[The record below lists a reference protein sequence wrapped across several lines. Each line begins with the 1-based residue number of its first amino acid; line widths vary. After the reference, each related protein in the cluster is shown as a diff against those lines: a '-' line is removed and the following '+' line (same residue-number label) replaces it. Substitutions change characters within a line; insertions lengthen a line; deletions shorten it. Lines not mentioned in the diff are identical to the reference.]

1 MRILRSSTHVPDP
14 TMRFPRDYKTSL
26 LGLSAL
32 LLIATFPAA
41 AQRAS
46 LADRVAALEQQ
57 ASNTQGNVELL
68 NQVTQLRGELQAQR
82 AQIEE
87 LQHQLEALQQSSKNQ
102 YIDLDSRLGRLEG
115 GAPATPAGAPALPA
129 PPPATRPAAKPPAK
143 APVKAH
149 PSAATGATLPPA
161 PADTAPSVHGDAGS
175 LAQAGDERAA
185 YDNAF
190 AALKAGQYAESAR
203 RFQAF
208 LTQFPNGTYAPNAL
222 YWLGESYYVTQN
234 YALAQQQFQALLDR
248 YPTHDKAPGALL
260 KVGLSQYGQ
269 QQADAAAT
277 TLQQVVQRYPGTDAA
292 ARAQD
297 QLRALQLAREH

>member
-1 MRILRSSTHVPDP
+1 MRL
-14 TMRFPRDYKTSL
+14 SL
-26 LGLSAL
+26 FLAAAL
-32 LLIATFPAA
+32 LCGIVLPAS

-57 ASNTQGNVELL
+57 AASQQGNTQLV
-68 NQVTQLRGELQAQR
+68 NQVTELRAELQAQR

-87 LQHQLEALQQSSKNQ
+87 LQHQLEQLQQSSRSQ

-115 GAPATPAGAPALPA
+115 GAAPAPALPPA
-129 PPPATRPAAKPPAK
+129 PAASAKPPAK
-143 APVKAH
+143 
-149 PSAATGATLPPA
+149 SAATAPAKAPLPAA
-161 PADTAPSVHGDAGS
+161 PADTAPSVHGDAGA
-175 LAQAGDERAA
+175 LAQGVDERGA

-190 AALKAGQYAESAR
+190 SALKAGQYAESAR

-208 LTQFPNGTYAPNAL
+208 LQQYPNGAYAPNAL

-260 KVGLSQYGQ
+260 KVGLSQYGLQ
-269 QQADAAAT
+269 KMDAAEAT
-277 TLQQVVQRYPGTDAA
+277 LKQVVQRYPGTDAA
-292 ARAQD
+292 ATAQD
-297 QLRALQLAREH
+297 RLKAIQLAKVQ